1 MNNEIVNAIA
11 EVTQSL
17 ASLSVAQGEFERLS
31 ELAEGLEEQVKAYID
46 EGDHDGAKAIGHVL
60 NDDIR
65 SEILYLYPKYEELYE
80 DYKKKMT
87 KFKNL
92 CTFYGYPIQ
101 TDNIINFPK
110 GDNA

>member
-11 EVTQSL
+11 EVTLSL

-31 ELAEGLEEQVKAYID
+31 ELSGGLEEKIKAYID

-80 DYKKKMT
+80 DYKRKMT

-92 CTFYGYPIQ
+92 CTFYGYPISM
-101 TDNIINFPK
+101 DNIIKLPK
-110 GDNA
+110 GDDE

>member
-1 MNNEIVNAIA
+1 MNNEIVDAIA
-11 EVTQSL
+11 DVTQSL

-31 ELAEGLEEQVKAYID
+31 ELSGGLEEQVKAYID
-46 EGDHDGAKAIGHVL
+46 EGDHDGAKAIAHVL
-60 NDDIR
+60 NDQIH

-92 CTFYGYPIQ
+92 CTFYGYPIA
-101 TDNIINFPK
+101 TDNIIPFTK